1 MPDILSPLERRSFI
15 KILGAT
21 GALAA
26 STTEAAPNAD
36 TLNIGVIGLGSRG
49 SGAVFDALRADP
61 NTKLTA
67 VAELF
72 PDRLSRG
79 LQHMKNQVKDKP
91 ELAARIDVP
100 EEAQFSGEQA
110 YEELLKEDVDLVILT
125 TPPFFRPLHAEAA
138 INAGKHVFAEK
149 PLATDA
155 VGLRRIEAACKKAQE
170 SSLSF
175 LTGFCYRY
183 HGAMKATYQEVE
195 NGAIGDVLGFQGT
208 YNSQGAWHRGN
219 DPKWSAREYQ
229 LRNWY
234 YFTWLS
240 GDQLVEQAIHTVDK
254 MSWAMGDKP
263 PLSCVAVGGRQ
274 SRTDEK
280 FGNVFDH
287 VHVTYEYP
295 NHIFGDVMCR
305 QQRGATPGVRDIITG
320 SKGNASLM
328 NQVIRGEKT
337 WRYNKRQ
344 NPFPSM
350 YIAEHQHL
358 FQNIR
363 KGTPHNDNAA
373 SILSCGLG
381 IMGRMA
387 AYTGRKIHWDH
398 ATEPSL
404 MQSKLD
410 LTPNETEMPNDKPR
424 PVPRPGITPWV

>member
-1 MPDILSPLERRSFI
+1 MD
-15 KILGAT
+15 
-21 GALAA
+21 
-26 STTEAAPNAD
+26 
-36 TLNIGVIGLGSRG
+36 GL
-49 SGAVFDALRADP
+49 FDK
-61 NTKLTA
+61 T
-67 VAELF
+67 
-72 PDRLSRG
+72 
-79 LQHMKNQVKDKP
+79 
-91 ELAARIDVP
+91 
-100 EEAQFSGEQA
+100 
-110 YEELLKEDVDLVILT
+110 
-125 TPPFFRPLHAEAA
+125 
-138 INAGKHVFAEK
+138 
-149 PLATDA
+149 
-155 VGLRRIEAACKKAQE
+155 
-170 SSLSF
+170 
-175 LTGFCYRY
+175 
-183 HGAMKATYQEVE
+183 
-195 NGAIGDVLGFQGT
+195 
-208 YNSQGAWHRGN
+208 
-219 DPKWSAREYQ
+219 
-229 LRNWY
+229 
-234 YFTWLS
+234 
-240 GDQLVEQAIHTVDK
+240 
-254 MSWAMGDKP
+254 SWAMGDKP